1 MITPRSTPFPAT
13 TLRAGVILYCTPA
26 LYGYP
31 LDSGDDS
38 SDENMSETA
47 KLLHIQT
54 ASTLVVHPPPT
65 RPLPTSTAYC
75 PSTGKDLDA
84 TRLQSSYGSIENCIT
99 IHLSPLP
106 SPPPIAISPLEHIES
121 VGNDIETL
129 RTSLA
134 FAMHETMTPR
144 ARVGSLEQ
152 HNVVTRES
160 LRITKGRLKM
170 TELRSRARDI
180 EASFWDL
187 ERHLAK
193 CGNYKRVGH
202 QTRDCRTLVLRA
214 NQRPLVAKQKAKD
227 TCYECWKSRRLQE
240 WLSRKEEPE
249 PSEQA
254 MERKNLWRL

>member
-1 MITPRSTPFPAT
+1 MTTPRLIPFPAT
-13 TLRAGVILYCTPA
+13 TPGAGVFSPFVIISDSNDEITTLPVRPAPQSPDCTLA

-47 KLLHIQT
+47 KSLHTQT
-54 ASTLVVHPPPT
+54 ASTSV
-65 RPLPTSTAYC
+65 RTAS
-75 PSTGKDLDA
+75 PSTCHPL
-84 TRLQSSYGSIENCIT
+84 LSSEIPS
-99 IHLSPLP
+99 LSSPPSLLPSSSLPSPLLLPSSSRKKSRSPLP
-106 SPPPIAISPLEHIES
+106 SPPPTAVSPLEHIES

-152 HNVVTRES
+152 NNVVTRES
-160 LRITKGRLKM
+160 LRITKGRLTRSQLQAEYVEQEVRELWEFWMTDRLKI

-187 ERHLAK
+187 ERHL
-193 CGNYKRVGH
+193 G
-202 QTRDCRTLVLRA
+202 T
-214 NQRPLVAKQKAKD
+214 
-227 TCYECWKSRRLQE
+227 
-240 WLSRKEEPE
+240 
-249 PSEQA
+249 
-254 MERKNLWRL
+254 